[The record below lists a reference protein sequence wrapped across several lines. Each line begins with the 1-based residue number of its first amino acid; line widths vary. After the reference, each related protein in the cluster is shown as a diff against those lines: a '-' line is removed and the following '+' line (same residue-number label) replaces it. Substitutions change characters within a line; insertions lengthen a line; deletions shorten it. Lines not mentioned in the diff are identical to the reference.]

1 MRDNTD
7 GDHTPPNEIVSNV
20 KDALDDLGRTRRSF
34 LAGTGTLLGA
44 SALSGTALAK
54 GDDEDEGQ
62 GDGNGNGGMGDLTDV
77 DVLNYALTLEHLE
90 DVFYRE
96 GLNSYDE
103 QTVMNARVTN
113 ERFGDF
119 IRDDLYA
126 NLQRVGEHEATHVEA
141 LTATIE
147 ELGGDPVPEC
157 TYEFGYGSFNE
168 FLQTAALLENTGV
181 AAYNGAIALIDDPGL
196 QTTGATIAT
205 VEARHAS
212 YLNLLNGEVPFP
224 GAFDE
229 AKSMQE
235 ILDAAGGFIVECPDG
250 MDMGDGNGN
259 GGGGSGD
266 GGGGSGDGHGGDGSD
281 GGH

>member
-62 GDGNGNGGMGDLTDV
+62 GGGNNGDGGVGNVSDV

-103 QTVMNARVTN
+103 GTVMNARVTN

-126 NLQRVGEHEATHVEA
+126 NLQRVGEHEATHVQA

-157 TYEFGYGSFNE
+157 TYDFGYGCFNE
-168 FLQTAALLENTGV
+168 FLQTAAVLENTGV
-181 AAYNGAIALIDDPGL
+181 AAYNGALALIDDPAL

-212 YLNLLNGEVPFP
+212 YLNLLTGEVPFP

-250 MDMGDGNGN
+250 MDMGDGNGGGRN
-259 GGGGSGD
+259 GNGDGGSGVD
-266 GGGGSGDGHGGDGSD
+266 RSD